1 MSISDWLS
9 LAFICLLGASSPG
22 PSLMVILTATA
33 TSGRWGGIAA
43 SSAHG
48 LGIFIYALASATG
61 LSIILVTHQ
70 SLFTAIQIAGALLL
84 LWMGG
89 RALYAALKVPLYST
103 EPASSD
109 PRQTG
114 ALIRQTANGF
124 MIAVLNPK
132 IAVFFLS
139 LFSQFLGEGQTLA
152 LSLSMASLA
161 GVIDTLWYCLIV
173 AIASTALFRKLMHDY
188 ARIRDGVFGG
198 LLILLSLSLLL
209 PLLWRF

>member
-43 SSAHG
+43 SCAHG

-70 SLFTAIQIAGALLL
+70 SLFTAIQISGALLL

-89 RALYAALKVPLYST
+89 RALYAALKAPLYST
-103 EPASSD
+103 EQASSD
-109 PRQTG
+109 HRQTG

-198 LLILLSLSLLL
+198 LLILLSLTLLL

>member
-1 MSISDWLS
+1 
-9 LAFICLLGASSPG
+9 
-22 PSLMVILTATA
+22 
-33 TSGRWGGIAA
+33 
-43 SSAHG
+43 
-48 LGIFIYALASATG
+48 
-61 LSIILVTHQ
+61 
-70 SLFTAIQIAGALLL
+70 
-84 LWMGG
+84 MGG
-89 RALYAALKVPLYST
+89 RALSAALKAPLYST
-103 EPASSD
+103 KSASSGH
-109 PRQTG
+109 RQTG

-139 LFSQFLGEGQTLA
+139 LFSQFLGDGQTLA

>member
-1 MSISDWLS
+1 
-9 LAFICLLGASSPG
+9 
-22 PSLMVILTATA
+22 
-33 TSGRWGGIAA
+33 
-43 SSAHG
+43 
-48 LGIFIYALASATG
+48 
-61 LSIILVTHQ
+61 
-70 SLFTAIQIAGALLL
+70 
-84 LWMGG
+84 
-89 RALYAALKVPLYST
+89 
-103 EPASSD
+103 
-109 PRQTG
+109 
-114 ALIRQTANGF
+114 

-198 LLILLSLSLLL
+198 LLILLSLTLLL
-209 PLLWRF
+209 PMLWRF